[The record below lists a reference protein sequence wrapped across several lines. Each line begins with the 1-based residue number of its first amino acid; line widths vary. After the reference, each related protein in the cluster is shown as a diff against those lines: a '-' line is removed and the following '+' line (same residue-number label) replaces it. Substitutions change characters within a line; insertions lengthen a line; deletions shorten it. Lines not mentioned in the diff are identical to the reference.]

1 MAYKY
6 KATDM
11 CPKCESYKNK
21 VIDSRTDLDRTNL
34 RYRRR
39 ECLDCG
45 YRWFTYEIQQSDL
58 TALGSSCGDVDAL
71 KAALLEV
78 TKLQENLKDMTAK
91 VQTISNNLVSAIVKQ
106 KNNKVND
113 QNY

>member
-6 KATDM
+6 KPTDM

-21 VIDSRTDLDRTNL
+21 VIDSRIDLDHTNL
-34 RYRRR
+34 RYRKR

-45 YRWFTYEIQQSDL
+45 YRWLTYEVQQSDITEL
-58 TALGSSCGDVDAL
+58 ESSHGDVDAL
-71 KAALLEV
+71 KAALLEI
-78 TKLQENLKDMTAK
+78 TKLQGNLRDTSAK
-91 VQTISNNLVSAIVKQ
+91 VQTISNNLANAIVKQ

-113 QNY
+113 LNY